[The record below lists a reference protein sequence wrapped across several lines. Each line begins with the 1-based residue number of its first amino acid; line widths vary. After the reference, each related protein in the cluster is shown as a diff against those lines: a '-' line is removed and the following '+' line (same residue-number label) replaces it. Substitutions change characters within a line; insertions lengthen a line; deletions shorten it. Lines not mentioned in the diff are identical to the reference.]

1 MILYALHRL
10 PNEDQSQV
18 DANLTSLGA
27 TFIGLPHSVSFTALQ
42 KG

>member
-1 MILYALHRL
+1 M
-10 PNEDQSQV
+10 NEDQSQV

-27 TFIGLPHSVSFTALQ
+27 TFTDLLHSVRFTALQ

>member
-1 MILYALHRL
+1 LLALHRL
-10 PNEDQSQV
+10 LNEDQSQV

-27 TFIGLPHSVSFTALQ
+27 IFTDLPHLVRFTALQ